1 MAAVLTPRPTSAPQ
15 TRGQHRAPLTLIEGG
30 RSAAGLRKRRMYR
43 QRRVVAGV
51 TFLLASWL
59 VLSLLWSGASALVG
73 GSSPAP
79 SPQTGG
85 GAAASRYVVRGGDT
99 LWSVSKALHI
109 DGDIRD
115 VMAELAEQNGDGVLR
130 PGQVLVIPADL
141 RS

>member
-1 MAAVLTPRPTSAPQ
+1 MAAVLTPRPVSVP
-15 TRGQHRAPLTLIEGG
+15 RHRAPLTLIEGG

-51 TFLLASWL
+51 TLLVVSWL
-59 VLSLLWSGASALVG
+59 VMSLLWSGVAALVG

-79 SPQTGG
+79 SPQLGG
-85 GAAASRYVVRGGDT
+85 GAAAGRYVVKGGDT
-99 LWSVSKALHI
+99 LWSVSKGLHV